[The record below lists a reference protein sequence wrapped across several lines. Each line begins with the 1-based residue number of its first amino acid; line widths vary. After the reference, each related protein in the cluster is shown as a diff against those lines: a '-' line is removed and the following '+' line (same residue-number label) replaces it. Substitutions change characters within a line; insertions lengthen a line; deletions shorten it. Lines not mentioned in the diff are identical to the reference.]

1 MNEQLEQVFTEF
13 LNSAIENCHLK
24 FNKLENINYQLKYV
38 EQQREKLEKLL
49 KENNIIFPL
58 QELFDKCILLE
69 NRRSEFTYLSGL
81 QDGIEFIKIIE
92 QVKENMS
99 L

>member
-49 KENNIIFPL
+49 KEKIKT
-58 QELFDKCILLE
+58 DKQLSYLL
-69 NRRSEFTYLSGL
+69 
-81 QDGIEFIKIIE
+81 
-92 QVKENMS
+92 
-99 L
+99 